1 MNDYDKVKNDIFYY
15 FDNGLHTTQNLATAM
30 DCFYLPGSRFDTDNS
45 HTRNSPI
52 KIACTNF
59 RVKETKAAAT
69 IGPNTRCKK
78 LRFMIEI

>member
-1 MNDYDKVKNDIFYY
+1 
-15 FDNGLHTTQNLATAM
+15 M
-30 DCFYLPGSRFDTDNS
+30 DCFYLPGSRFDTDNT